1 MAVEE
6 SEINNNKVGKDAG
19 ELILI
24 ASLWNIFQ
32 MI

>member
-24 ASLWNIFQ
+24 ASL
-32 MI
+32 